1 MQLYRRML
9 ALPGVR
15 TLMVLTFFARIP
27 GTAAGMVL
35 TLHIAVEMGAAT
47 GRRARSARCAPSG
60 SRWARR

>member
-1 MQLYRRML
+1 MQLYRRVL

-35 TLHIAVEMGAAT
+35 TLHIAVEMGRGY
-47 GRRARSARCAPSG
+47 GRRAG
-60 SRWARR
+60 RRGVHHRDRGGRR